1 MEERDKLRIEILE
14 EQVDD
19 LCADVKKILINHLPH
34 LNTKVA
40 VIIAQMAIV
49 MAGLAYLIF
58 R

>member
-1 MEERDKLRIEILE
+1 MTDKTEYRISELE
-14 EQVDD
+14 NDMKDV
-19 LCADVKKILINHLPH
+19 CADLKKILENHLPH
-34 LNTKVA
+34 INARIA